1 MINEKNFFNQIYKR
15 NYKKQKRIPPP
26 ILALLMIGLVY
37 LSSLLIGSIS
47 FDYQASLS
55 VLLVIVGLSCAL
67 PSFRLFA
74 RNKTTISP
82 FTPSETSVLITEGMY
97 RYSRNPMYLGL
108 LLLIIAATIW
118 FGTWFGII
126 ISLFFILLINILQII
141 PEEEAL
147 LQIFGEEYLE
157 YKKKVRRWI

>member
-1 MINEKNFFNQIYKR
+1 
-15 NYKKQKRIPPP
+15 
-26 ILALLMIGLVY
+26 
-37 LSSLLIGSIS
+37 
-47 FDYQASLS
+47 
-55 VLLVIVGLSCAL
+55 
-67 PSFRLFA
+67 
-74 RNKTTISP
+74 
-82 FTPSETSVLITEGMY
+82 
-97 RYSRNPMYLGL
+97 MYLGL

-147 LQIFGEEYLE
+147 LQIFGEEYLK

>member
-1 MINEKNFFNQIYKR
+1 M
-15 NYKKQKRIPPP
+15 
-26 ILALLMIGLVY
+26 
-37 LSSLLIGSIS
+37 
-47 FDYQASLS
+47 
-55 VLLVIVGLSCAL
+55 
-67 PSFRLFA
+67 
-74 RNKTTISP
+74 
-82 FTPSETSVLITEGMY
+82 LITEGMY

-157 YKKKVRRWI
+157 YKKSKKVDLEPANTIWIRWKE

>member
-1 MINEKNFFNQIYKR
+1 M
-15 NYKKQKRIPPP
+15 
-26 ILALLMIGLVY
+26 LL
-37 LSSLLIGSIS
+37 
-47 FDYQASLS
+47 
-55 VLLVIVGLSCAL
+55 
-67 PSFRLFA
+67 
-74 RNKTTISP
+74 
-82 FTPSETSVLITEGMY
+82 TEGMY

-118 FGTWFGII
+118 FGIWFGIV
-126 ISLFFILLINILQII
+126 ISLFFILLMNILQII

>member
-1 MINEKNFFNQIYKR
+1 MKAK
-15 NYKKQKRIPPP
+15 IPPP
-26 ILALLMIGLVY
+26 ILAFLMIGLVY
-37 LSSLLIGSIS
+37 LSSLLIGSVS

-55 VLLVIVGLSCAL
+55 VVLVIAGMGCAL
-67 PSFRLFA
+67 PSFRLVA
-74 RNKTTISP
+74 RKKTTISP
-82 FTPSETSVLITEGMY
+82 FTPSETSVLLTEGMY

-126 ISLFFILLINILQII
+126 ISLLFILLMNIFQII

>member
-1 MINEKNFFNQIYKR
+1 M
-15 NYKKQKRIPPP
+15 KKKIPPP

-37 LSSLLIGSIS
+37 SLLLIGSIS

-55 VLLVIVGLSCAL
+55 VLLVIGGELCIAF
-67 PSFRLFA
+67 FRLFA

-82 FTPSETSVLITEGMY
+82 FTLLRPCANNRGQY

-126 ISLFFILLINILQII
+126 MPLFLF
-141 PEEEAL
+141 
-147 LQIFGEEYLE
+147 YL
-157 YKKKVRRWI
+157 

>member
-1 MINEKNFFNQIYKR
+1 MKT
-15 NYKKQKRIPPP
+15 RIPPP

-37 LSSLLIGSIS
+37 LSSLLIGSVS

-126 ISLFFILLINILQII
+126 ISLFFILLINILQILT
-141 PEEEAL
+141 EEEAH
-147 LQIFGEEYLE
+147 LQICLLYTSDAADD
-157 YKKKVRRWI
+157 

>member
-1 MINEKNFFNQIYKR
+1 MKTK
-15 NYKKQKRIPPP
+15 IPPP

-37 LSSLLIGSIS
+37 LSSLLIGSVS
-47 FDYQASLS
+47 FDYQGSLS
-55 VLLVIVGLSCAL
+55 VLLVFVALSCVL

-74 RNKTTISP
+74 LKKTTISL
-82 FTPSETSVLITEGMY
+82 FTPSETSVLLTEGMY

>member
-1 MINEKNFFNQIYKR
+1 MKT
-15 NYKKQKRIPPP
+15 RIPPP

-37 LSSLLIGSIS
+37 LSSLLIGSVS

-118 FGTWFGII
+118 FGTWFGIV
-126 ISLFFILLINILQII
+126 ISLIFILLINILQII

>member
-1 MINEKNFFNQIYKR
+1 
-15 NYKKQKRIPPP
+15 
-26 ILALLMIGLVY
+26 MIGLVY
-37 LSSLLIGSIS
+37 LSSLLIGSVS
-47 FDYQASLS
+47 FDYQASVS

-67 PSFRLFA
+67 PSYRLFA

-82 FTPSETSVLITEGMY
+82 LTPSETSVLKTQGMY

-126 ISLFFILLINILQII
+126 ISVFFILLINILQII

>member
-1 MINEKNFFNQIYKR
+1 MKTR
-15 NYKKQKRIPPP
+15 VPPP

-37 LSSLLIGSIS
+37 LSSLLIGSVS
-47 FDYQASLS
+47 FDYQASVS

-67 PSFRLFA
+67 PSYRLFA

-82 FTPSETSVLITEGMY
+82 LTPSETSVLITQGMY

-126 ISLFFILLINILQII
+126 ISVFFILLINILQII
-141 PEEEAL
+141 PEEEEAL

>member
-1 MINEKNFFNQIYKR
+1 MKTR
-15 NYKKQKRIPPP
+15 VPPP

-37 LSSLLIGSIS
+37 LSSLLIGSVS
-47 FDYQASLS
+47 FDYQASVS

-67 PSFRLFA
+67 PSYRLFA

-82 FTPSETSVLITEGMY
+82 LTPSETSVLKTQGMY

-126 ISLFFILLINILQII
+126 ISVFFILLINILQII

>member
-1 MINEKNFFNQIYKR
+1 MKT
-15 NYKKQKRIPPP
+15 RIPPP
-26 ILALLMIGLVY
+26 VLALLMIGLVY
-37 LSSLLIGSIS
+37 LSSLLIGSVS

-55 VLLVIVGLSCAL
+55 VLLVILGLRCAL

-82 FTPSETSVLITEGMY
+82 FTPSETSLLITEGMY

>member
-1 MINEKNFFNQIYKR
+1 MKTR
-15 NYKKQKRIPPP
+15 VPPP

-37 LSSLLIGSIS
+37 LSSLLIGSVS
-47 FDYQASLS
+47 FDYQASVS

-74 RNKTTISP
+74 WNKTTISP
-82 FTPSETSVLITEGMY
+82 FTPSETSVLLTEGMY
-97 RYSRNPMYLGL
+97 RYSRSPMYLGL

-126 ISLFFILLINILQII
+126 ISVFLILLINILQII
-141 PEEEAL
+141 PEEEEAL

>member
-1 MINEKNFFNQIYKR
+1 
-15 NYKKQKRIPPP
+15 
-26 ILALLMIGLVY
+26 
-37 LSSLLIGSIS
+37 
-47 FDYQASLS
+47 
-55 VLLVIVGLSCAL
+55 
-67 PSFRLFA
+67 
-74 RNKTTISP
+74 
-82 FTPSETSVLITEGMY
+82 
-97 RYSRNPMYLGL
+97 MYLGL

-126 ISLFFILLINILQII
+126 ISVFFILLINILQII

>member
-1 MINEKNFFNQIYKR
+1 MKTK
-15 NYKKQKRIPPP
+15 IPPP
-26 ILALLMIGLVY
+26 IFALIMIAIIY
-37 LSSLLIGSIS
+37 LSSFIVETFTFS
-47 FDYQASLS
+47 YQTVLS
-55 VLLVIVGLSCAL
+55 VLVVAVGLGCAL

-74 RNKTTISP
+74 KNKTTISP
-82 FTPSETSVLITEGMY
+82 FTPSETTALVTAGMY

-108 LLLIIAATIW
+108 VLLNIAATIF

-126 ISLFFILLINILQII
+126 IVATFIFLLNLLQII

-147 LQIFGEEYLE
+147 LDIFGEEYIE